1 MKPPK
6 GAKKAMSEI
15 SYTRSGDYLIPNIS
29 LTPEDM
35 DDTETLGRYGMMRKA
50 FLKEHRPINYNRLLL
65 SGKLYP
71 HLREIDRA
79 ATQRLEAA
87 MSVLTAQSSLPD
99 KAADAM
105 AWTAAMYT
113 LRASAEEMV
122 KTELIYS

>member
-1 MKPPK
+1 
-6 GAKKAMSEI
+6 MSEI
-15 SYTRSGDYLIPNIS
+15 NYTRSGDYLIPNIG

-35 DDTETLGRYGMMRKA
+35 DDTETLGRYGMMRKT
-50 FLKEHRPINYNRLLL
+50 FLKEHRAINYNRLLL
-65 SGKLYP
+65 TGKLYP

-87 MSVLTAQSSLPD
+87 MTALTARSSLPD
-99 KAADAM
+99 KAADPM
-105 AWTAAMYT
+105 AWTAAMNS